1 MTSSAATLSPI
12 SQVAEKLGIASSDLI
27 AYGDSKAKVR
37 LGALAGKAPRGKL
50 VLVSAITPT
59 DAGEGKTVT
68 SIGLSQGLQYIGEK
82 VCLALREPSLG
93 PVFGMKGGATGG
105 GKSRVEPWLDINL
118 HFNGDFHAITAAN
131 NLLAALLDNHLQQGN
146 ALGIDPRRILWRRCV
161 DLNDRSLRNTIVG
174 LGGSSQGVPRET
186 GFDITPA
193 SEIMA
198 VFCLAQDHDDLR
210 ERLGRMIVAYG
221 YDKRA
226 ITAADLKA
234 VGALVVLLKDALL
247 PNLVQTTEGVPALVH
262 GGPFANIAHGCN
274 SLLATRMGLAHADWV
289 VTEAGFAFDLGGEK
303 FLDIKCRVGGFSPAA
318 IVLVATVKALKLHGG
333 ADKKALDKK
342 DLAALGMGLANLEK
356 HIENAGHF
364 GRRPVIAI
372 NRFPSDTDEE
382 LQMIADACARWGV
395 PTALSEVFAKGGE
408 GGAELARKVVEQAA
422 LAEEPHQYLYDLEQP
437 LEEKVRLIATRMY
450 GAGNVTFS
458 PEAKKAAK
466 QFEKLG
472 YGKLPVC
479 MAKTQKSL
487 SDDPALL
494 GRPQGF
500 EVKVRDFVLSAG
512 AGFVVALLGEIL
524 RMPGLPKVP
533 QSEFVDL
540 IDGEVVGLG

>member
-1 MTSSAATLSPI
+1 MTMSPI
-12 SQVAEKLGIASSDLI
+12 STLAEKLGISSAELI
-27 AYGDSKAKVR
+27 PYGDSKAKVR
-37 LGALAGKAPRGKL
+37 LSALEGKSPKGKL

-68 SIGLSQGLQYIGEK
+68 SIGLSQGLQFIGEK

-105 GKSRVEPWLDINL
+105 GLSRVEPWQDINL
-118 HFNGDFHAITAAN
+118 HFTGDFHAITAAN
-131 NLLAALLDNHLQQGN
+131 NLLAALIDNHLQQGN

-161 DLNDRSLRNTIVG
+161 DLNDRSLRNTLIG

-198 VFCLAQDHDDLR
+198 VFCLAKDHDDLR
-210 ERLGRMIVAYG
+210 ERLGRILIAYG
-221 YDKRA
+221 YDKKA

-274 SLLATRMGLAHADWV
+274 SLIATRMGLAHADWV

-303 FLDIKCRVGGFSPAA
+303 FLDIKCRIGGLSPAA

-333 ADKKALDKK
+333 ADKKSLDQK
-342 DLAALGMGLANLEK
+342 DLAALEKGLANLEK

-364 GRRPVIAI
+364 GRKPVVAI
-372 NRFPSDTDEE
+372 NRFPTDSDEE
-382 LQMIADACARWGV
+382 LAMIAAACDRWGV
-395 PTALSEVFAKGGE
+395 PSALSEVFAKGGE
-408 GGAELARKVVEQAA
+408 GGAELARKVVEQAK
-422 LAEEPHQYLYDLEQP
+422 LAEAPHQMLYELEQP
-437 LEEKVRLIATRMY
+437 LEEKVRLIATKIY
-450 GAGNVTFS
+450 GASSVSFS
-458 PEAKKAAK
+458 PEARKAAK

-472 YGKLPVC
+472 YGHVPVC

-487 SDDPALL
+487 SDDPSLL
-494 GRPQGF
+494 GRPRDF
-500 EVKVRDFVLSAG
+500 ELKVRDFVLSAG
-512 AGFVVALLGEIL
+512 AGFVVALCGEIL

-540 IDGEVVGLG
+540 VNGEIVGLG

>member
-1 MTSSAATLSPI
+1 MTLRPI
-12 SQVAEKLGIASSDLI
+12 SEIAQKLGIAQTDLI
-27 AYGDSKAKVR
+27 PYGDSKAKIR
-37 LGALAGKAPRGKL
+37 LAALAGKTPRGKL

-68 SIGLSQGLQYIGEK
+68 SIGLSQGLQHIGEK
-82 VCLALREPSLG
+82 VALALREPSLG

-105 GKSRVEPWLDINL
+105 GLSRVEPWQDINL

-131 NLLAALLDNHLQQGN
+131 NLLAALIDNHLQQGN

-193 SEIMA
+193 SEVMA
-198 VFCLAQDHDDLR
+198 VFCLAKDYDDLR
-210 ERLGRMIVAYG
+210 ERLGKMILAYG

-226 ITAADLKA
+226 ITCADLKA
-234 VGALVVLLKDALL
+234 TGALVVLLKDALL
-247 PNLVQTTEGVPALVH
+247 PNLVQTTEGVPALIH

-274 SLLATRMGLAHADWV
+274 SLLATQMGLAHADWV

-303 FLDIKCRVGGFSPAA
+303 FLDIKCRAGNFSPAA
-318 IVLVATVKALKLHGG
+318 VVLVATVKALKLHGG
-333 ADKKALDKK
+333 ADKKALDQK
-342 DLAALGMGLANLEK
+342 DLAALEKGLGNLEK
-356 HIENAGHF
+356 HIENAALF
-364 GRRPVIAI
+364 GRKPVVAI

-382 LQMIADACARWGV
+382 LQLIADACARLGV
-395 PTALSEVFAKGGE
+395 PSAISEVFAKGGA
-408 GGAELARKVVEQAA
+408 GGAELARKVVEQAK
-422 LAEEPHQYLYDLEQP
+422 LATEPHRMLYVLDQP
-437 LEEKVRLIATRMY
+437 LEEKVTIIATQVY
-450 GAGNVTFS
+450 GAGRVTFS
-458 PEAKKAAK
+458 PEAKKAAR

-472 YGKLPVC
+472 YGQIPVC
-479 MAKTQKSL
+479 MAKTQKSI
-487 SDDPALL
+487 SDDPSLL

-500 EVKVRDFVLSAG
+500 ELKVRDFVLSAG
-512 AGFVVALLGEIL
+512 AGFAVALCGEIL
-524 RMPGLPKVP
+524 RMPGLPKTP

-540 IDGEVVGLG
+540 VDGEIVGLG

>member
-1 MTSSAATLSPI
+1 MTLSPI
-12 SQVAEKLGIASSDLI
+12 AQIAEKLGIAPSDVI
-27 AYGDSKAKVR
+27 AYGDSKAKIR
-37 LGALAGKAPRGKL
+37 LGALQGKSPRGKL

-68 SIGLSQGLQYIGEK
+68 SIGLSQGLQHIGEK
-82 VCLALREPSLG
+82 VCLCLREPSLG

-105 GKSRVEPWLDINL
+105 GASRVEPWLDINL

-146 ALGIDPRRILWRRCV
+146 TLGIDPRRILWRRCV

-174 LGGSSQGVPRET
+174 LGGFSQGVPRET

-247 PNLVQTTEGVPALVH
+247 PNLVQTTEGVPALIH

-274 SLLATRMGLAHADWV
+274 SLIATKMGLAHADWV

-303 FLDIKCRVGGFSPAA
+303 FLDIKCRVGGLTPAA

-342 DLAALGMGLANLEK
+342 DLSALGQGLGNLEK
-356 HIENAGHF
+356 HIENAGFF
-364 GRRPVIAI
+364 GRKPVVAI
-372 NRFPSDTDEE
+372 NRFPTDSDEE

-395 PTALSEVFAKGGE
+395 PTALSEVFAKGGP
-408 GGAELARKVVEQAA
+408 GGAELARKVVEQAK
-422 LAEEPHQYLYDLEQP
+422 LAEEPHKMLYELEQP
-437 LEEKVRLIATRMY
+437 LEEKVRIIATKMY

-458 PEAKKAAK
+458 QEAGKAAK

-487 SDDPALL
+487 SDDPSLL

-540 IDGEVVGLG
+540 VDGEVVGLG

>member
-1 MTSSAATLSPI
+1 MTLRPI
-12 SQVAEKLGIASSDLI
+12 SEIAKKLGLDAADVIP
-27 AYGDSKAKVR
+27 YGDSKAKIR
-37 LGALAGKAPRGKL
+37 LSALDGKAPRGKL

-68 SIGLSQGLQYIGEK
+68 SIGLSQGLQHIGEK
-82 VCLALREPSLG
+82 VALALREPSLG

-105 GKSRVEPWLDINL
+105 GLSRVEPWQDINL
-118 HFNGDFHAITAAN
+118 HFNGDFHAITTAN
-131 NLLAALLDNHLQQGN
+131 NLLAALIDNHLQQGN
-146 ALGIDPRRILWRRCV
+146 SLGIDPRRILWRRCV

-198 VFCLAQDHDDLR
+198 VFCLAQDYDDLR
-210 ERLGRMIVAYG
+210 ARLGRIILAYG

-234 VGALVVLLKDALL
+234 VGALVVLLKDALQ
-247 PNLVQTTEGVPALVH
+247 PNLVQTTEGVPALIH

-274 SLLATRMGLAHADWV
+274 SLLATRLGLAHADWV

-303 FLDIKCRVGGFSPAA
+303 FLDIKCRAGNFSPAA
-318 IVLVATVKALKLHGG
+318 VVLVATVKALKLHGG
-333 ADKKALDKK
+333 ADKKSLDQK
-342 DLAALGMGLANLEK
+342 DLAALERGLANLEK
-356 HIENAGHF
+356 HIENAALF
-364 GRRPVIAI
+364 GRKPVVAI
-372 NRFPSDTDEE
+372 NRFPTDGDEE
-382 LQMIADACARWGV
+382 LQAIADACARLGV
-395 PTALSEVFAKGGE
+395 PSAISEVFAKGGA
-408 GGAELARKVVEQAA
+408 GGAELARKVVEQAK
-422 LAEEPHQYLYDLEQP
+422 LGSEPHRMLYVLDQP
-437 LEEKVRLIATRMY
+437 LEEKVRIIATQVY
-450 GAGNVTFS
+450 GASGVTFS
-458 PEAKKAAK
+458 PEAVKAAR

-472 YGKLPVC
+472 YGQIPVC
-479 MAKTQKSL
+479 MAKTQKSI
-487 SDDPALL
+487 SDDPSLL

-500 EVKVRDFVLSAG
+500 ELKVRDFVLSAG
-512 AGFVVALLGEIL
+512 AGFAVALCGEIL

-540 IDGEVVGLG
+540 VDGEIVGLG

>member
-1 MTSSAATLSPI
+1 MTMSPI
-12 SQVAEKLGIASSDLI
+12 STLAEKLGISSAELI
-27 AYGDSKAKVR
+27 PYGDSKAKVR
-37 LGALAGKAPRGKL
+37 LSALEGKSPKGKL

-68 SIGLSQGLQYIGEK
+68 SIGLSQGLQFIGEK

-105 GKSRVEPWLDINL
+105 GLSRVEPWQDINL
-118 HFNGDFHAITAAN
+118 HFTGDFHAITTAN
-131 NLLAALLDNHLQQGN
+131 NLLAALIDNHLQQGN

-161 DLNDRSLRNTIVG
+161 DLNDRSLRNTLIG

-198 VFCLAQDHDDLR
+198 VFCLAKDHDDLR
-210 ERLGRMIVAYG
+210 ERLGRILIAYG

-274 SLLATRMGLAHADWV
+274 SLIATRMGLAHADWV

-303 FLDIKCRVGGFSPAA
+303 FLDIKCRIGGLSPAA

-333 ADKKALDKK
+333 ADKKSLDQK
-342 DLAALGMGLANLEK
+342 DLAALEKGLANLEK

-364 GRRPVIAI
+364 GRKPVVAI
-372 NRFPSDTDEE
+372 NRFPTDSDEE
-382 LQMIADACARWGV
+382 LAMIAAACDRWGV
-395 PTALSEVFAKGGE
+395 PSALSEVFAKGGE
-408 GGAELARKVVEQAA
+408 GGAELARKVVEQAK
-422 LAEEPHQYLYDLEQP
+422 LAEAPHQMLYELEQP
-437 LEEKVRLIATRMY
+437 LEEKVRLIATKIY
-450 GAGNVTFS
+450 GASSVSFS
-458 PEAKKAAK
+458 PEARKAAK

-472 YGKLPVC
+472 YGHVPVC

-487 SDDPALL
+487 SDDPSLL
-494 GRPQGF
+494 GRPRDF
-500 EVKVRDFVLSAG
+500 ELKVRDFVLSAG
-512 AGFVVALLGEIL
+512 AGFVVALCGEIL

-540 IDGEVVGLG
+540 VNGEIVGLG

>member
-1 MTSSAATLSPI
+1 MTMSPI
-12 SQVAEKLGIASSDLI
+12 STLAEKLGISSAELI
-27 AYGDSKAKVR
+27 PYGDSKAKVR
-37 LGALAGKAPRGKL
+37 LSALEGKSPKGKL

-68 SIGLSQGLQYIGEK
+68 SIGLSQGLQFIGEK

-105 GKSRVEPWLDINL
+105 GLSRVEPWQDINL
-118 HFNGDFHAITAAN
+118 HFTGDFHAITAAN
-131 NLLAALLDNHLQQGN
+131 NLLAALIDNHLQQGN

-161 DLNDRSLRNTIVG
+161 DLNDRSLRNTLIG

-198 VFCLAQDHDDLR
+198 VFCLAKDHDDLR
-210 ERLGRMIVAYG
+210 ERLGRILIAYG

-274 SLLATRMGLAHADWV
+274 SLIATRMGLAHADWV

-303 FLDIKCRVGGFSPAA
+303 FLDIKCRIGGLSPAA

-333 ADKKALDKK
+333 ADKKSLDQK
-342 DLAALGMGLANLEK
+342 DLAALEKGLANLEK

-364 GRRPVIAI
+364 GRKPVVAI
-372 NRFPSDTDEE
+372 NRFPTDSDEE
-382 LQMIADACARWGV
+382 LAMIAAACDRWGV
-395 PTALSEVFAKGGE
+395 PSALSEVFAKGGE
-408 GGAELARKVVEQAA
+408 GGAELARKVVEQAK
-422 LAEEPHQYLYDLEQP
+422 LAEAPHQMLYELEQP
-437 LEEKVRLIATRMY
+437 LEEKVRLIATKIY
-450 GAGNVTFS
+450 GASSVSFS
-458 PEAKKAAK
+458 PEARKAAK

-472 YGKLPVC
+472 YGHVPVC

-487 SDDPALL
+487 SDDPSLL
-494 GRPQGF
+494 GRPRDF
-500 EVKVRDFVLSAG
+500 ELKVRDFVLSAG
-512 AGFVVALLGEIL
+512 AGFVVALCGEIL

-540 IDGEVVGLG
+540 VNGEIVGLG